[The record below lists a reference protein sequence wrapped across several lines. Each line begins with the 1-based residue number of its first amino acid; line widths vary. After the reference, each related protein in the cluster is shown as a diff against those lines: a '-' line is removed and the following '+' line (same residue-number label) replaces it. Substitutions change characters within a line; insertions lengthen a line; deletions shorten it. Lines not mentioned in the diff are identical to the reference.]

1 MRDLG
6 MNGVRR
12 GTGLRT
18 IVPAKDGDRAGDLV
32 MTPLRIA
39 LWDRDRRGR
48 PVKPGQL
55 LHYSDAG
62 SQYT

>member
-1 MRDLG
+1 
-6 MNGVRR
+6 
-12 GTGLRT
+12 
-18 IVPAKDGDRAGDLV
+18 

-39 LWDRDRRGR
+39 LWDRDRQGR

-55 LHYSDAG
+55 LHHSDAG